1 MKKKSKGGISGTLIS
16 IVSTLIA
23 IGVVLAAFQLSEVKS
38 LDEAWNLAKEKSKEY
53 SECIPN
59 NTCGVVPILNET
71 INKDGDF
78 NLELGSDKETC
89 LTEERCFEEPVENG
103 AKTPDD
109 KDDEITLEETLIKE
123 KTGYKGPADDEP
135 FVTKSGSITKE
146 SAETSLKE
154 LKVVEKEKDVDYNR
168 TEWKHWIPYKGNS
181 CWNVREEVLKR
192 DAVPGTI
199 NLISKSKDPVTSEK
213 EACAI
218 GIVSK
223 SEGSTKIETNGSG
236 QWIDPYSGDLIEDS
250 SKIDIDHII
259 PLSKAAKSG
268 GQSWNKEKKEKFA
281 NDLEN
286 LLATSAKEN
295 RSKGDKGPGEY
306 MPPNKDYRCQY
317 AKSYISIAHKYSL
330 TINKKDSKV
339 LNKTIKECSI

>member
-1 MKKKSKGGISGTLIS
+1 MKKSKGGMIGTLIS

-38 LDEAWNLAKEKSKEY
+38 LDEAWNLAREKSKEY

-78 NLELGSDKETC
+78 NLGIGS
-89 LTEERCFEEPVENG
+89 
-103 AKTPDD
+103 KTPDD
-109 KDDEITLEETLIKE
+109 KDDETTLEETLIKE
-123 KTGYKGPADDEP
+123 KIGYKGPADDEP

-154 LKVVEKEKDVDYNR
+154 LEVVEKEKDVDYNR
-168 TEWKHWIPYKGNS
+168 TEWKHWISYNGNS

-236 QWIDPYSGDLIEDS
+236 QWIDPYSGDLIDDS

-268 GQSWNKEKKEKFA
+268 GQSWNKEEKEKFA

-339 LNKTIKECSI
+339 LNETIKECSI

>member
-1 MKKKSKGGISGTLIS
+1 MKKKSKGGISGVLIS

-78 NLELGSDKETC
+78 NLNLGNEKNKC
-89 LTEERCFEEPVENG
+89 LTEERCFEEPVENDTKNPDVKDVE
-103 AKTPDD
+103 KTPE
-109 KDDEITLEETLIKE
+109 EILIEKE
-123 KTGYKGPADDEP
+123 TGYKGPTNGEP
-135 FVTKSGSITKE
+135 FVTKSGFITKE
-146 SAETSLKE
+146 SAKNLLKE
-154 LKVVEKEKDVDYNR
+154 IEIIKKEEDVDYDR
-168 TEWKHWIPYKGNS
+168 KEWKHWTSYKGNS

-192 DAVPGTI
+192 DAIPGSI
-199 NLISKSKDPVTSEK
+199 NLISKDKVSTTNEK

-223 SEGSTKIETNGSG
+223 SNNPTKIETKGSG

-250 SKIDIDHII
+250 SQIDIDHII

-268 GQSWNKEKKEKFA
+268 GQSWNKAKKEQFA

-295 RSKGDKGPGEY
+295 RKKSDKGPGEY
-306 MPPNKDYRCQY
+306 MPPNKDYKCQY
-317 AKSYISIAHKYSL
+317 AKSYISVAHKYSL
-330 TINKKDSKV
+330 TINEKDSKV
-339 LNKTIKECSI
+339 LNKTIKGCSI